1 MEIYSFPEDVYTS
14 IEEAVLKLAD
24 VLNVPIAAEDIEIS
38 HKLKRR
44 NGTKPIIVKFC
55 SHKVKS
61 KLYKARLKLK
71 SVKISDLYHG
81 YASVATKLSR
91 IFILLTSM

>member
-1 MEIYSFPEDVYTS
+1 MD
-14 IEEAVLKLAD
+14 
-24 VLNVPIAAEDIEIS
+24 AEDIEIS

-61 KLYKARLKLK
+61 KLYKACVKLK
-71 SVKISDLYHG
+71 SVKISDLYPG
-81 YASVATKLSR
+81 YASVATKQNRRCSSTK
-91 IFILLTSM
+91 TSHLIEQVWCDERTK